1 VLVPLTLTLIS
12 DAFPAEKRGA
22 ALGIWGGITGLG
34 VAAGPVVGGGIVQG
48 LSWQWIFWVNV
59 PVGLAVAGLS
69 RLRLAESRGSRPQLD
84 LAGMALAGAG
94 LFALTWAPVRAPSI
108 GWGSPEVTGA
118 LAAGAVLMAAFL
130 AWERRARYPMLPL
143 AYFGRRGFATAN
155 AVVFFQFISV
165 IGSLFFITQLF
176 QLGMGYS
183 PLQAGLRIL
192 VWMAMPMVV
201 APIAGALA
209 DKIGNRPFMVAGLV
223 MQAIGLGW
231 LAEVAGAGTGYG
243 TLVAPLIIAGIG
255 TALCFPTVANQ
266 VTGSVPAADVGVAA
280 GTNNALNALGGVF
293 GIAILAAIFAAHGS
307 YATHATFIN
316 GFRPAEWG
324 AAAASAIGVI
334 AAALAPSK
342 SPSADRLAPAP
353 HPAPARQPA

>member
-1 VLVPLTLTLIS
+1 MLVPLTLTLIS

-22 ALGIWGGITGLG
+22 AIGLWGGITGLG
-34 VAAGPVVGGGIVQG
+34 VATGPVVGGAIVQG
-48 LSWQWIFWVNV
+48 LSWQWIFWLNV
-59 PVGLAVAGLS
+59 PLGLGVAGLS
-69 RLRLAESRGSRPQLD
+69 RLRLAESRGPRPQLD

-94 LFALTWAPVRAPSI
+94 LFALTWAPVRAPAA
-108 GWGSPEVTGA
+108 GWGSPEVAGS
-118 LAAGAVLMAAFL
+118 LAAGAALMAAFL

-176 QLGMGYS
+176 QIGMGYS

-209 DKIGNRPFMVAGLV
+209 DKIGNRPFMVAGLA

-231 LAEVAGAGTGYG
+231 LAAAAGPGAGYG
-243 TLVAPLIIAGIG
+243 TLVAPLITAGIG
-255 TALCFPTVANQ
+255 TAMCFPTVANQ

-293 GIAILAAIFAAHGS
+293 GVAILAAIFAAHGS

-316 GFRPAEWG
+316 GFRPAEW
-324 AAAASAIGVI
+324 AAAGSSALGVI
-334 AAALAPSK
+334 AAVLAPSR
-342 SPSADRLAPAP
+342 SASADRLTLAPE
-353 HPAPARQPA
+353 PAPAGQPA